1 MMNILNWIIF
11 MLIKT
16 EYSVPQSLLSS
27 FSLDCFQTMK
37 TSINRPTGNFFYEGW
52 TISDE
57 FLGTHW
63 EKILKT
69 LPMEIGEARVIKLS
83 PGETYMAHADIDDRW
98 HLNLSG
104 EHSYLMDL
112 DAKQM
117 HLLNQDGNW
126 YEMDTSKIHVASN
139 FGSTDRLQLVV
150 RKLLS
155 ETTDNDLVSIII
167 EPSTKQHDY
176 RYKFDNIIS
185 PYLNKANK
193 KLSIRD
199 FKFNNEVVSFKLS
212 RSELPNF
219 KKIINNFFKVTYD
232 IT

>member
-1 MMNILNWIIF
+1 
-11 MLIKT
+11 
-16 EYSVPQSLLSS
+16 
-27 FSLDCFQTMK
+27 
-37 TSINRPTGNFFYEGW
+37 
-52 TISDE
+52 
-57 FLGTHW
+57 
-63 EKILKT
+63 
-69 LPMEIGEARVIKLS
+69 
-83 PGETYMAHADIDDRW
+83 
-98 HLNLSG
+98 
-104 EHSYLMDL
+104 MDL

-117 HLLNQDGNW
+117 HLLNRDGNW

-155 ETTDNDLVSIII
+155 KTTDKDLVSIMI